1 MDENESTENIT
12 TLLDKAEITAADIRE
27 FESTIDN
34 FIYVVHG
41 SGSERDKKLNLKQL
55 RAWLSVL
62 TELTL
67 VKSFTGGNSTVVL
80 DGEKIELSA
89 TGTAVTDNSGLEISR
104 QEIKFTRS
112 VNSVALTVSITP
124 GGVSISAAEGLDD
137 PVVTSVT
144 NDKVKT
150 PNAEL
155 TKVEIKGSKI
165 EKSQYIQLTS
175 SIRPELNG
183 GAVIEYGNFS
193 SSEATIDLAY
203 ELPNAVEDQRFT
215 ICNSISDKTLFVKY
229 GVTGFKWKLEG
240 VLGCDFIVRS
250 TNPLIFIPV
259 GAGERVVDQ

>member
-1 MDENESTENIT
+1 MSQNIT
-12 TLLDKAEITAADIRE
+12 TLLEKPEITAADIRSL
-27 FESTIDN
+27 ESTVDN
-34 FIYVVHG
+34 FLYLVHG
-41 SGSERDKKLNLKQL
+41 TGSTRDKKINLKQL
-55 RAWLSVL
+55 RVWLSLL

-67 VKSFTGGNSTVVL
+67 AKAFTGGNSTVVL
-80 DGEKIELSA
+80 DGQKIDLSA
-89 TGTAVTDNSGLEISR
+89 TGTAVEDNSELKISR

-112 VNSVALTVSITP
+112 VNGVALTVSITP
-124 GGVSISAAEGLDD
+124 GGVSISAAEGLND

-193 SSEATIDLAY
+193 SNEDTIDLAY
-203 ELPNAVEDQRFT
+203 ELQDAVEDQRFS

-250 TNPLIFIPV
+250 TNPLIFIPI